1 MSLWRRPF
9 LCAMFSRVIFLRGK
23 SFIRLSDDCFVS
35 LWLWCLEC
43 TVFCGSCTET
53 IGSSPLKIPEAL
65 KSCMR
70 APCADYLLQD
80 DCDFKNL
87 YFSQKSPQCDPIA
100 LLVRENSGQNFN
112 WSSIMW
118 KTTTLLWLYVLCLG
132 GLNPRWGAITTHSLS
147 LKAATPQPLKKHE

>member
-1 MSLWRRPF
+1 
-9 LCAMFSRVIFLRGK
+9 MFGRGIFWEEK
-23 SFIRLSDDCFVS
+23 VLSDYLIDDCFVS
-35 LWLWCLEC
+35 LWLWCLEY

-87 YFSQKSPQCDPIA
+87 YFSQKSPQFDPIA
-100 LLVRENSGQNFN
+100 LLVRENGNSGQNFN

-118 KTTTLLWLYVLCLG
+118 KKQQLLLWLYVLCLG